1 VLYRERFAAYD
12 RGMTYTLI
20 FFAALIGGLLMYLL
34 CTKDSKAQR
43 IGEMLLFSSFLAL
56 LITVAPAAVAKLH
69 G

>member
-1 VLYRERFAAYD
+1 
-12 RGMTYTLI
+12 MTYTLI